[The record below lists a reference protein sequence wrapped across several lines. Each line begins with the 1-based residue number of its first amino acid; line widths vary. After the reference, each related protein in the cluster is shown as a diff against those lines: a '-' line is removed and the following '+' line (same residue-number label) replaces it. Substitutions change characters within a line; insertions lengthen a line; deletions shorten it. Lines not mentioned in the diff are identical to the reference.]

1 MKYARIIVAAVVA
14 LVLALTA
21 GVIGSWTPLL
31 VSVAMAVTIGVGWPA
46 AAGIQARRR
55 HNVLIAVA
63 GTLACLLV
71 QLVPSQR
78 LVWLPAIIGVSFM
91 AVCVAELVRGEG
103 AKYRLESALASA
115 TGVLAAVAASG
126 WIAFSRVAHD
136 QGLSRWLT
144 VAGVGAPLT
153 IILVV
158 AGARVISAAPENLRR
173 RGMITLG
180 VTPVALFGMVAVFAT
195 QLLAAVVA

>member
-21 GVIGSWTPLL
+21 GVIGSWAPLI

-103 AKYRLESALASA
+103 AKGRLESTLASV
-115 TGVLAAVAASG
+115 TGVLAAVSASG
-126 WIAFSRVAHD
+126 WI
-136 QGLSRWLT
+136 GLGHVEELYGLGTWVT
-144 VAGVGAPLT
+144 VAGVGLPLAL
-153 IILVV
+153 IIGVV
-158 AGARVISAAPENLRR
+158 GVRIISAAPATPQR
-173 RGMITLG
+173 RGLLTLG
-180 VTPVALFGMVAVFAT
+180 VTPVALLGVAALFAGRV
-195 QLLAAVVA
+195 LGSVVA